1 MLEINAQF
9 GRLSRSGAYE
19 LLNLSTLS
27 PIQIIPGEYSGFW
40 WDEYDVLPIGTI
52 KYSFMDKDN
61 NEIVIFYQFDSGGS
75 LYDMTTN
82 EILAEFAGADETA
95 INAVLDAYF
104 IPHLGPIAFTPID
117 LTMKGLPYIEAGDYL
132 AAAAEDGET
141 AYSFAMRQEI
151 SGVQILESQIESSS
165 GDIIESEAST

>member
-1 MLEINAQF
+1 M
-9 GRLSRSGAYE
+9 
-19 LLNLSTLS
+19 
-27 PIQIIPGEYSGFW
+27 
-40 WDEYDVLPIGTI
+40 
-52 KYSFMDKDN
+52 
-61 NEIVIFYQFDSGGS
+61 
-75 LYDMTTN
+75 
-82 EILAEFAGADETA
+82 
-95 INAVLDAYF
+95 LDAYF